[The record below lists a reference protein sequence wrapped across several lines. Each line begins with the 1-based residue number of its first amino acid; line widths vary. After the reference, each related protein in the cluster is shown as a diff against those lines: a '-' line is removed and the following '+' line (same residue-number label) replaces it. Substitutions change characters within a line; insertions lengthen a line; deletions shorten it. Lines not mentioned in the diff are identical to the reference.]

1 MTTRP
6 QFARP
11 DTRTRTDAPT
21 GPTVV
26 PTTAPDRTVG
36 GRVVALRRPVPF
48 APVQGT
54 LALDLGI
61 EESLRTELVD
71 ARPAPVITLTDLE
84 GGEAMRRLQRDGE
97 RWARRYLQA
106 AVEIAG
112 GARPSSQLLRWTTR
126 DVHADLDR
134 RGQLV
139 ARAAGRHPGEHGR
152 AALAPTIMSLH
163 PHTVRR
169 GVLEVAARVRYGERC
184 RAVAARF
191 ELRQERWV
199 CTALEFA

>member
-1 MTTRP
+1 MTTSQPLRL
-6 QFARP
+6 A
-11 DTRTRTDAPT
+11 TTTTGTSAP
-21 GPTVV
+21 VI
-26 PTTAPDRTVG
+26 
-36 GRVVALRRPVPF
+36 ALRRPVPI

-61 EESLRTELVD
+61 EESLRTEPVD
-71 ARPAPVITLTDLE
+71 ALPASVITLADLE
-84 GGEAMRRLQRDGE
+84 GGEAVRRLHRDAE

-139 ARAAGRHPGEHGR
+139 ARAAGRQAGEQGTP
-152 AALAPTIMSLH
+152 AVAPTLMSLH

-169 GVLEVAARVRYGERC
+169 GVLEVAARVRYGQRC

-191 ELRQERWV
+191 ELRRERWI